1 MDKYTDYLG
10 IDVSKKTLDVMTS
23 QQKHF
28 QFSNDLKRFREF
40 AKIIPRDGLCIMEV
54 TGIYHLQLATFLHSK
69 SIAVSVVNSL
79 SIKRFIQMN
88 LKRNKTDKADAKM
101 ISLYGRTQ
109 TIELWE
115 PMGSDLSKSKDV
127 YQMMEQYIVIRASLK
142 NKLDGLKALIIK

>member
-28 QFSNDLKRFREF
+28 QFSNDLKGFREF
-40 AKIIPRDGLCIMEV
+40 AKIIPRDGLCITEV

-69 SIAVSVVNSL
+69 SIAVSVVNLL

-109 TIELWE
+109 TIEL
-115 PMGSDLSKSKDV
+115 
-127 YQMMEQYIVIRASLK
+127 
-142 NKLDGLKALIIK
+142 